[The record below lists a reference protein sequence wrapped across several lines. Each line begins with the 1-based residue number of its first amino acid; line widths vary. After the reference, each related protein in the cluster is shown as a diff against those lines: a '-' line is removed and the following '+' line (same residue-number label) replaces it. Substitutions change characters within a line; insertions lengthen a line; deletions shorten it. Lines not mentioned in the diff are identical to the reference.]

1 MRSELRH
8 LLMRHRA
15 YEKRKRREEVHI
27 VGLRNEVRGF
37 AGDDPLD
44 RDDLYG
50 VPKSSQDTDKDAAAR
65 KELLRRVDFSDTEEM
80 AVEDTSELTE

>member
-37 AGDDPLD
+37 AGADPLD

-50 VPKSSQDTDKDAAAR
+50 GPKSSQDTDKDEAAR
-65 KELLRRVDFSDTEEM
+65 HAMLRQMDLDDTEPM
-80 AVEDTSELTE
+80 MPEDMSELQ